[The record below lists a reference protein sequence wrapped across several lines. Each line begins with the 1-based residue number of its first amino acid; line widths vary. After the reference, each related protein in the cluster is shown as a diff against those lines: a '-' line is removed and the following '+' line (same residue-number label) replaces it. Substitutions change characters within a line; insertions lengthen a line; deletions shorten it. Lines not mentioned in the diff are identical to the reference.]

1 MKGRVFLLIALGI
14 LGSARAALAQD
25 PVKLSPN
32 LYKVLLENDQVRV
45 LEYRVKPGDKEPV
58 HSHPAAVV
66 YVFTDGKAKA
76 TMPDGKSQVIE
87 SKAGETIWSEPVT
100 HAWEYLG
107 PGNGRVLIVEL
118 KKPTSPA
125 PKPAG
130 SSR

>member
-1 MKGRVFLLIALGI
+1 MRRSVFLFLTLLVLG
-14 LGSARAALAQD
+14 GAKSALAQD

-32 LYKVLLENDQVRV
+32 LYKVVLENDQVRV
-45 LEYRVKPGDKEPV
+45 LEYRVKPGDKEPM

-76 TMPDGKSQVIE
+76 TTPDGKSQIIE

-100 HAWEYLG
+100 HAWEYIG

-118 KKPTSPA
+118 KKSTPA
-125 PKPAG
+125 KPAG
-130 SSR
+130 KAQ